1 MIDDIKVNQK
11 EMFCFTVDAKSQSW
25 KMCSED
31 KSILDG
37 WRNNLSG
44 FIIVWDLK
52 RKGIYD
58 AKELKK
64 K

>member
-1 MIDDIKVNQK
+1 
-11 EMFCFTVDAKSQSW
+11 
-25 KMCSED
+25 MCSED

-37 WRNNLSG
+37 WRNKLSG